1 MSEGRRR
8 RLSYLL
14 RLWQAEQ
21 GGAWVWRA
29 SLENA
34 QTGERRGFASLATL
48 FGFLKKETAAPN
60 DRTQPSPMEGDGSE
74 KPRAHPESEGKHH
87 ERNEQ

>member
-1 MSEGRRR
+1 MGEGRRQ

-34 QTGERRGFASLATL
+34 HTGERRGFASLAGL
-48 FGFLKKETAAPN
+48 FAFLKEETAARNKRNQSLPIG
-60 DRTQPSPMEGDGSE
+60 GDGSE